1 MKKFFEIIKNYIYIK
16 KFIKHNKKYFK
27 NKSEKAEN
35 IILVELNSIS
45 SSIIAYSYL
54 ANFMGKHYMAD
65 IYAYKFDLGKN
76 FFNKIYDIFFLRNII
91 NYYKVYQSF
100 GAKRLIENKLTE
112 KEKNNSDIISENIFR
127 GIKSKSDVL
136 EIKIEGIEI
145 GDLLYDSYLKK
156 FNKSTIDI
164 HDLKFKK
171 FLFYF
176 IGIFCFWKKYFED
189 NNIKIKTVV
198 VSHCIYERAIP
209 LRIALQNNIP
219 CYQASA
225 GYIYRLSHNNKFAYR
240 EYFNYKKQFSE
251 LSETVK
257 IEGVAKAK
265 ERLQLRFS
273 GKVGIDMKYS
283 KKSAYGKFLNKPLLN
298 KNNKIKI
305 LVATHCFS
313 DSPHSFG
320 NLLFEDFYEWL
331 SFLGNLSEKLDYEW
345 YLKTHPDFIKSTRN
359 QIKLFEKKYNNF
371 TLLPADA
378 SHLQLIEEGIDY
390 VLTCHGTIGHEY
402 AAKGKTVINAS
413 VNNPHINYNFNMHPK
428 NIAEYKEIILNLK
441 NNNFTFNK
449 NEVYEYYFMKYIN
462 EKSNWLFKN
471 YNDIMRKI
479 GYKTQY
485 KPVIFKIF
493 LNQFNETRHH
503 EVLNSLKDLISK
515 KDYLFIPK

>member
-1 MKKFFEIIKNYIYIK
+1 MKKFLEIIKNYFYVR
-16 KFIKHNKKYFK
+16 KFINHNENYFK

-35 IILVELNSIS
+35 IILLELNSIS

-54 ANFMGKHYMAD
+54 ANFMSKHYMAD

-76 FFNKIYDIFFLRNII
+76 FLNKIYDIIFLRNMID
-91 NYYKVYQSF
+91 YYKIYQSF
-100 GAKRLIENKLTE
+100 GAKKLIENKLTE
-112 KEKNNSDIISENIFR
+112 KEKINSDIISENIFT
-127 GIKSKSDVL
+127 GIKSKSDIL
-136 EIKIEGIEI
+136 E
-145 GDLLYDSYLKK
+145 
-156 FNKSTIDI
+156 I

-176 IGIFCFWKKYFED
+176 IGIFYFWKKYFEN
-189 NNIKIKTVV
+189 NNIKIKTLI
-198 VSHCIYERAIP
+198 VSHCVYERAIP

-225 GYIYRLSHNNKFAYR
+225 AYIYRLNNNNKFAYR
-240 EYFNYKKQFSE
+240 DYFNYKKQFSE
-251 LSETVK
+251 LSETEK
-257 IEGVAKAK
+257 IKGVAKAK

-283 KKSAYGKFLNKPLLN
+283 KKSAYGRFLNKPLLN
-298 KNNKIKI
+298 KSDKIKI
-305 LVATHCFS
+305 LIATHCFS

-331 SFLGNLSEKLDYEW
+331 SFLGKLSEKLDYEW

-413 VNNPHINYNFNMHPK
+413 LNNPHINYNFNIHPK
-428 NIAEYKEIILNLK
+428 NIEEYKEIILNLK
-441 NNNFTFNK
+441 NNNFTFNT
-449 NEVYEYYFMKYIN
+449 NEVYEYYFMRYIN
-462 EKSNWLFKN
+462 RKNNWLFEN
-471 YNDIMRKI
+471 YNDIMIKI
-479 GYKTQY
+479 GHKTHSR
-485 KPVIFKIF
+485 PVMFKIF
-493 LNQFNETRHH
+493 LKKFNETRHQ
-503 EVLNSLKDLISK
+503 EVLNSLNGLISN

>member
-1 MKKFFEIIKNYIYIK
+1 
-16 KFIKHNKKYFK
+16 
-27 NKSEKAEN
+27 
-35 IILVELNSIS
+35 
-45 SSIIAYSYL
+45 
-54 ANFMGKHYMAD
+54 MGKHYMAD